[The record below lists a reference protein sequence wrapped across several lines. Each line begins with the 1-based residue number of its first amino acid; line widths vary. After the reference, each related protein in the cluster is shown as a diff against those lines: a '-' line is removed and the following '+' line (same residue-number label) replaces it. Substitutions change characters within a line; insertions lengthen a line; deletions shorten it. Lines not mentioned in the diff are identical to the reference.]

1 MDGKCNQE
9 LLLKIKLNRNKL
21 NVIGSIALFDK
32 EIKRFLKVYQQT
44 IVAPAFT
51 SLLFLLV
58 INVAIE
64 DRINYIFNYIDFLAP
79 GLIIM
84 GVMQNAFA
92 NTSSSLLSSKVAGN
106 IVDLLMPP
114 FNINEIILVYCLAAS
129 IRGMLVGLLT
139 YLLMIPFVN
148 FEFLNIYY
156 LVIFSLLGSVLL
168 ALIGLLAGIWA
179 EKFDNMSAITNFI
192 ITPLTFL
199 SGTFYTI
206 DRLKEPFYTISLY
219 NPFFYIIDGFR
230 SGFIETET
238 KGFIN
243 GIVYLVALN
252 AILYLIC
259 YFILKSGWKLK
270 S

>member
-1 MDGKCNQE
+1 MSF
-9 LLLKIKLNRNKL
+9 
-21 NVIGSIALFDK
+21 IGSFTLFIK
-32 EIKRFLKVYQQT
+32 EVKRFLKVYQQT

-64 DRINYIFNYIDFLAP
+64 DRTNYKFNYIDFLAP

-84 GVMQNAFA
+84 GMMQNSFA

-114 FNINEIILVYCLAAS
+114 FKVNEIIIVYCMAAIIRS
-129 IRGMLVGLLT
+129 ILVGILT
-139 YLLMIPFVN
+139 FLIMMPFIN
-148 FEFLNIYY
+148 FDFLNFYN
-156 LVIFSLLGSVLL
+156 LVIFSILGSMLL

-179 EKFDNMSAITNFI
+179 EKFDNMSAITNFV

-199 SGTFYTI
+199 SGTFYSI
-206 DRLKEPFYTISLY
+206 DKLKEPFYTISLY
-219 NPFFYIIDGFR
+219 NPFYYIIDGFR
-230 SGFIETET
+230 NSFIFTETESM
-238 KGFIN
+238 FN
-243 GIVYLVALN
+243 GIVYLTALN
-252 AILYLIC
+252 AIMYLVC
-259 YFILKSGWKLK
+259 YYLLKSGWKLK

>member
-1 MDGKCNQE
+1 
-9 LLLKIKLNRNKL
+9 
-21 NVIGSIALFDK
+21 
-32 EIKRFLKVYQQT
+32 
-44 IVAPAFT
+44 
-51 SLLFLLV
+51 
-58 INVAIE
+58 
-64 DRINYIFNYIDFLAP
+64 
-79 GLIIM
+79 M

-219 NPFFYIIDGFR
+219 NPFFI
-230 SGFIETET
+230 
-238 KGFIN
+238 
-243 GIVYLVALN
+243 
-252 AILYLIC
+252 
-259 YFILKSGWKLK
+259 
-270 S
+270 

>member
-1 MDGKCNQE
+1 MSF
-9 LLLKIKLNRNKL
+9 
-21 NVIGSIALFDK
+21 IGATTLFKK
-32 EIKRFLKVYQQT
+32 EVKRFCKVYQQT

-64 DRINYIFNYIDFLAP
+64 DRINYDFNYIDFLAP

-84 GVMQNAFA
+84 GMMQNSFA

-114 FNINEIILVYCLAAS
+114 FKINEIIIVYSMAAI
-129 IRGMLVGLLT
+129 IRAFLVGFLT
-139 YLLMIPFVN
+139 LIMMMPFVN
-148 FEFLNIYY
+148 FEFLNFSNLI
-156 LVIFSLLGSVLL
+156 IFTFLGSLYL
-168 ALIGLLAGIWA
+168 ALIGLVAGIWA
-179 EKFDNMSAITNFI
+179 EKFDNMSAITNFV

-199 SGTFYTI
+199 SGTFYSV

-219 NPFFYIIDGFR
+219 NPFYYIIDGFR
-230 SGFIETET
+230 SSFIYIEAETT
-238 KGFIN
+238 LN
-243 GIVYLVALN
+243 GLIYLTALN
-252 AILYLIC
+252 IIMYLIC
-259 YFILKSGWKLK
+259 YYILKSGWKLK

>member
-1 MDGKCNQE
+1 MSF
-9 LLLKIKLNRNKL
+9 
-21 NVIGSIALFDK
+21 IGSFTLFIK
-32 EIKRFLKVYQQT
+32 EVKRFLKVYQQT

-64 DRINYIFNYIDFLAP
+64 DRTNYKFNYIDFLAP

-84 GVMQNAFA
+84 GMMQNSFA

-114 FNINEIILVYCLAAS
+114 FKVNEIIIVYCMAAIIRS
-129 IRGMLVGLLT
+129 ILVGLLT
-139 YLLMIPFVN
+139 FLIMMPFIN
-148 FEFLNIYY
+148 FDFLNFYN
-156 LVIFSLLGSVLL
+156 LVIFSILGSMLL

-179 EKFDNMSAITNFI
+179 EKFDNMSAITNFV

-199 SGTFYTI
+199 SGTFYSI
-206 DRLKEPFYTISLY
+206 DKLKEPFYTISLY
-219 NPFFYIIDGFR
+219 NPFYYIIDGFR
-230 SGFIETET
+230 NSFIFTETESM
-238 KGFIN
+238 FN
-243 GIVYLVALN
+243 GIVYLTALN
-252 AILYLIC
+252 AIMYLVC
-259 YFILKSGWKLK
+259 YYILKSGWKLK

>member
-1 MDGKCNQE
+1 MSF
-9 LLLKIKLNRNKL
+9 
-21 NVIGSIALFDK
+21 IGATTLFKK
-32 EIKRFLKVYQQT
+32 EVKRFCKVYQQT

-64 DRINYIFNYIDFLAP
+64 DRINYDFNYIDFLAP

-84 GVMQNAFA
+84 GMMQNSFA

-114 FNINEIILVYCLAAS
+114 FKINEIIIVYSMAAI
-129 IRGMLVGLLT
+129 IRAFLVGFLT
-139 YLLMIPFVN
+139 FIMMIPFVN
-148 FEFLNIYY
+148 FEFLNFSNLI
-156 LVIFSLLGSVLL
+156 IFTFLGSLFL
-168 ALIGLLAGIWA
+168 ALIGLVAGIWA
-179 EKFDNMSAITNFI
+179 EKFDNMSAITNFV

-199 SGTFYTI
+199 SGTFYSV

-219 NPFFYIIDGFR
+219 NPFYYIIEGFR
-230 SGFIETET
+230 SSFIYIESESTL
-238 KGFIN
+238 N
-243 GIVYLVALN
+243 GLFYLTALN
-252 AILYLIC
+252 IIMYLIC
-259 YFILKSGWKLK
+259 YYILKSGWKLK

>member
-1 MDGKCNQE
+1 MSF
-9 LLLKIKLNRNKL
+9 
-21 NVIGSIALFDK
+21 IGSSTLFIK
-32 EIKRFLKVYQQT
+32 EVKRFLKVYQQT

-64 DRINYIFNYIDFLAP
+64 DRTNYKFNYIDFLAP

-84 GVMQNAFA
+84 GMMQNSFA

-114 FNINEIILVYCLAAS
+114 FKVNEIIIVYCMAAIIRS
-129 IRGMLVGLLT
+129 ILVGLVTFLI
-139 YLLMIPFVN
+139 MMPFIN
-148 FEFLNIYY
+148 FDFLNFYN
-156 LVIFSLLGSVLL
+156 LVIFSILGSMLL

-179 EKFDNMSAITNFI
+179 EKFDNMSAITNFV

-199 SGTFYTI
+199 SGTFYSI
-206 DRLKEPFYTISLY
+206 DKLREPFYTISLY
-219 NPFFYIIDGFR
+219 NPFYYIIDGFR
-230 SGFIETET
+230 NSFIFTETESM
-238 KGFIN
+238 FN
-243 GIVYLVALN
+243 GIFYLTALN
-252 AILYLIC
+252 AIMYLVC
-259 YFILKSGWKLK
+259 YYLLKSGWKLK

>member
-1 MDGKCNQE
+1 MN
-9 LLLKIKLNRNKL
+9 L
-21 NVIGSIALFDK
+21 IGSITLFNK
-32 EIKRFLKVYQQT
+32 EVKRFFKVYQQT

-64 DRINYIFNYIDFLAP
+64 DRINYKFNYIDFLAP

-84 GVMQNAFA
+84 GMMQNAFS

-114 FNINEIILVYCLAAS
+114 FNVNEIILVYCLAAM
-129 IRGMLVGLLT
+129 IRAILVGILT
-139 YLLMIPFVN
+139 FVLMFPFVN
-148 FEFLNIYY
+148 FEFLNIYN
-156 LVIFSLLGSVLL
+156 LFLFSILGSLLL
-168 ALIGLLAGIWA
+168 ALVGLLAGIWA

-199 SGTFYTI
+199 SGTFYSI
-206 DRLKEPFYTISLY
+206 DKLKEPFYSISLY
-219 NPFFYIIDGFR
+219 NPFYYIIDGFR
-230 SGFIETET
+230 SSFILAESNE
-238 KGFIN
+238 IN
-243 GIVYLVALN
+243 YGIFYLISLN
-252 AILYLIC
+252 AIMYLVC

>member
-1 MDGKCNQE
+1 MSF
-9 LLLKIKLNRNKL
+9 
-21 NVIGSIALFDK
+21 IGSFTLFIK
-32 EIKRFLKVYQQT
+32 EVKRFLKVYQQT

-64 DRINYIFNYIDFLAP
+64 DRTNYKFNYIDFLAP

-84 GVMQNAFA
+84 GMMQNAFA

-114 FNINEIILVYCLAAS
+114 FKVNEIIIVYCMAAIIRS
-129 IRGMLVGLLT
+129 ILVGLLT
-139 YLLMIPFVN
+139 FLIMMPFIN
-148 FEFLNIYY
+148 FDFLNFYN
-156 LVIFSLLGSVLL
+156 LVVFSILGSMLL

-179 EKFDNMSAITNFI
+179 EKFDNMSAITNFV

-199 SGTFYTI
+199 SGTFYSI
-206 DRLKEPFYTISLY
+206 DKLKEPFYTISLY
-219 NPFFYIIDGFR
+219 NPFYYIIDGFR
-230 SGFIETET
+230 NSFIFTETESM
-238 KGFIN
+238 FN
-243 GIVYLVALN
+243 GIVYLTALN
-252 AILYLIC
+252 AIMYLVC
-259 YFILKSGWKLK
+259 YYLLKSGWKLK

>member
-1 MDGKCNQE
+1 MSF
-9 LLLKIKLNRNKL
+9 
-21 NVIGSIALFDK
+21 IGATTLFKK
-32 EIKRFLKVYQQT
+32 EVKRFCKVYQQT

-64 DRINYIFNYIDFLAP
+64 DRINYDFNYIDFLAP

-84 GVMQNAFA
+84 GMMQNSFA

-114 FNINEIILVYCLAAS
+114 FKINEIIIVYSMAAI
-129 IRGMLVGLLT
+129 IRAFLVGFLT
-139 YLLMIPFVN
+139 FIMMIPFVN
-148 FEFLNIYY
+148 FEFLNFSNLIIYT
-156 LVIFSLLGSVLL
+156 FLGSLYL
-168 ALIGLLAGIWA
+168 ALIGLVAGIWA
-179 EKFDNMSAITNFI
+179 EKFDNMSAITNFV

-199 SGTFYTI
+199 SGTFYSV

-219 NPFFYIIDGFR
+219 NPFYYIIEGFR
-230 SGFIETET
+230 SSFIYVESESTL
-238 KGFIN
+238 N
-243 GIVYLVALN
+243 GVVYLTALN
-252 AILYLIC
+252 IIMYLIC
-259 YFILKSGWKLK
+259 YYILKSGWKLK

>member
-1 MDGKCNQE
+1 
-9 LLLKIKLNRNKL
+9 L
-21 NVIGSIALFDK
+21 IGSITLFNK
-32 EIKRFLKVYQQT
+32 EVKRFLKVYQQT

-58 INVAIE
+58 IDVAIA
-64 DRINYIFNYIDFLAP
+64 DRTSYKFNYIDFLGP

-84 GVMQNAFA
+84 GMMQNAFA

-114 FNINEIILVYCLAAS
+114 FNVNEIILIYCLAAM
-129 IRGMLVGLLT
+129 IRAILVGVLT
-139 YLLMIPFVN
+139 FVIMFPFVN
-148 FEFLNIYY
+148 FEILNIYNLLLY
-156 LVIFSLLGSVLL
+156 SFLGSLLL
-168 ALIGLLAGIWA
+168 ALVGLIAGIWA

-199 SGTFYTI
+199 SGTFYSI
-206 DRLKEPFYTISLY
+206 DKLKEPFYSISLY
-219 NPFFYIIDGFR
+219 NPFYYIIDGFR
-230 SGFIETET
+230 SSFIFTGSYNIIE
-238 KGFIN
+238 
-243 GIVYLVALN
+243 GIFYLITLN
-252 AILYLIC
+252 VILYLAC

>member
-1 MDGKCNQE
+1 M
-9 LLLKIKLNRNKL
+9 
-21 NVIGSIALFDK
+21 IGSITLFNK
-32 EIKRFLKVYQQT
+32 EVKRFLKVYQQT

-58 INVAIE
+58 IDVAIA
-64 DRINYIFNYIDFLAP
+64 DRTSYKFNYIDFLGP

-84 GVMQNAFA
+84 GMMQNAFA

-114 FNINEIILVYCLAAS
+114 FNVNEIILIYCLAAM
-129 IRGMLVGLLT
+129 IRAILVGVLT
-139 YLLMIPFVN
+139 FVIMFPFVN
-148 FEFLNIYY
+148 FEILNIYNLLLY
-156 LVIFSLLGSVLL
+156 SFLGSLLL
-168 ALIGLLAGIWA
+168 ALVGLIAGIWA

-199 SGTFYTI
+199 SGTFYSI
-206 DRLKEPFYTISLY
+206 DKLKEPFYSISLY
-219 NPFFYIIDGFR
+219 NPFYYIIDGFR
-230 SGFIETET
+230 SSFIFTGSYNIIE
-238 KGFIN
+238 
-243 GIVYLVALN
+243 GIFYLITLN
-252 AILYLIC
+252 VILYLAC

>member
-1 MDGKCNQE
+1 MN
-9 LLLKIKLNRNKL
+9 I
-21 NVIGSIALFDK
+21 VGSLTLFDK
-32 EIKRFLKVYQQT
+32 EIKRFFKVYQQT

-64 DRINYIFNYIDFLAP
+64 DRINYEFNYLDFLAP

-114 FNINEIILVYCLAAS
+114 FNANEIIFVYCLAAT
-129 IRGMLVGLLT
+129 IRGLLVGLLT
-139 YLLMIPFVN
+139 FFLMFPFVN
-148 FEFLNIYY
+148 FELLNIYK
-156 LVIFSLLGSVLL
+156 LVSFSILGSFLL

-199 SGTFYTI
+199 SGTFYSI
-206 DRLKEPFYTISLY
+206 DKLSEPFFTISLY
-219 NPFFYIIDGFR
+219 NPFYYIIDGFR
-230 SGFIETET
+230 SGFIETD
-238 KGFIN
+238 INSSMN
-243 GIVYLVALN
+243 GIYYLLVLN
-252 AILYLIC
+252 AMLYLLC

>member
-1 MDGKCNQE
+1 MN
-9 LLLKIKLNRNKL
+9 L
-21 NVIGSIALFDK
+21 IGSITLFNK
-32 EIKRFLKVYQQT
+32 EVKRFFKVYQQT

-64 DRINYIFNYIDFLAP
+64 DRINYKFNYIDFLAP

-84 GVMQNAFA
+84 GMMQNAFS

-114 FNINEIILVYCLAAS
+114 FNVNEIILVYCLAAM
-129 IRGMLVGLLT
+129 IRAILVGILT
-139 YLLMIPFVN
+139 FVLMFPFVN
-148 FEFLNIYY
+148 FEFLNIYN
-156 LVIFSLLGSVLL
+156 LFLFSILGSLLL
-168 ALIGLLAGIWA
+168 ALVGLLAGIWA

-199 SGTFYTI
+199 SGTFYSI
-206 DRLKEPFYTISLY
+206 DKLKEPFYSISLY
-219 NPFFYIIDGFR
+219 NPFYYIIDGFR
-230 SGFIETET
+230 SSFILAESNE
-238 KGFIN
+238 IN
-243 GIVYLVALN
+243 YGIFYLISLN
-252 AILYLIC
+252 AIIYLVC

>member
-1 MDGKCNQE
+1 MN
-9 LLLKIKLNRNKL
+9 L
-21 NVIGSIALFDK
+21 IGSITLFNK
-32 EIKRFLKVYQQT
+32 EVKRFFKVYQQT

-64 DRINYIFNYIDFLAP
+64 DRINYKFNYIDFLAP

-84 GVMQNAFA
+84 GMMQNAFS

-114 FNINEIILVYCLAAS
+114 FNVNEIILVYCLAAI
-129 IRGMLVGLLT
+129 IRATLVGILT
-139 YLLMIPFVN
+139 FVLMFPFVN
-148 FEFLNIYY
+148 FEFLNIYN
-156 LVIFSLLGSVLL
+156 LFLFSILGSLLL
-168 ALIGLLAGIWA
+168 ALVGLLAGIWA

-199 SGTFYTI
+199 SGTFYSI
-206 DRLKEPFYTISLY
+206 DKLKEPFYSISLY
-219 NPFFYIIDGFR
+219 NPFYYIIDGFR
-230 SGFIETET
+230 SSFILAESNE
-238 KGFIN
+238 IN
-243 GIVYLVALN
+243 YGIFYLIALN
-252 AILYLIC
+252 AIMYLVC

>member
-1 MDGKCNQE
+1 MISK
-9 LLLKIKLNRNKL
+9 LLNL
-21 NVIGSIALFDK
+21 IGPITLFKK
-32 EIKRFLKVYQQT
+32 EVTRFLKVYQQT

-64 DRINYIFNYIDFLAP
+64 DRINSKFNYIDFLAP

-84 GVMQNAFA
+84 GMMQNSFA

-114 FNINEIILVYCLAAS
+114 FKVNEIIIVYSTAAT
-129 IRGMLVGLLT
+129 IRAILVGSLT
-139 YLLMIPFVN
+139 FLMMVPFVN
-148 FEFLNIYY
+148 FILLDFINLI
-156 LVIFSLLGSVLL
+156 IFSILGSVLL
-168 ALIGLLAGIWA
+168 ALIGLVAGVWA
-179 EKFDNMSAITNFI
+179 EKFDNMSAITNFV

-199 SGTFYTI
+199 SGTFYSI

-219 NPFFYIIDGFR
+219 NPFYYVIEGFR
-230 SGFIETET
+230 SSFIHSDSNS
-238 KGFIN
+238 ILN
-243 GIVYLVALN
+243 GIVYLSALN
-252 AILYLIC
+252 TIMYLLC
-259 YFILKSGWKLK
+259 YYIFKSGWKLK

>member
-1 MDGKCNQE
+1 MN
-9 LLLKIKLNRNKL
+9 L
-21 NVIGSIALFDK
+21 IGSITLFNK
-32 EIKRFLKVYQQT
+32 EVKRFFKVYQQA

-64 DRINYIFNYIDFLAP
+64 DRINYKFNYIDFLAP

-84 GVMQNAFA
+84 GMMQNAFS

-114 FNINEIILVYCLAAS
+114 FNVNEIILVYCLAAM
-129 IRGMLVGLLT
+129 IRAILVGILT
-139 YLLMIPFVN
+139 FVLMFPFVN
-148 FEFLNIYY
+148 FELLNIYN
-156 LVIFSLLGSVLL
+156 LFLFSILGSLLL
-168 ALIGLLAGIWA
+168 ALVGLLAGIWA

-199 SGTFYTI
+199 SGTFYSI
-206 DRLKEPFYTISLY
+206 DKLKEPFYSISLY
-219 NPFFYIIDGFR
+219 NPFYYIIDGFR
-230 SGFIETET
+230 SSFILAESNE
-238 KGFIN
+238 IN
-243 GIVYLVALN
+243 YGIFYLISLN
-252 AILYLIC
+252 AIMYLVC

-270 S
+270 A